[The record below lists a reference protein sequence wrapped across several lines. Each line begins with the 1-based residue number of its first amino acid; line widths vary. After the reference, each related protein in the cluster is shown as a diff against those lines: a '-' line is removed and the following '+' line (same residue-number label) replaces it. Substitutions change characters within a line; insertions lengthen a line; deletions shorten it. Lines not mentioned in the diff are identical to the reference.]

1 MSIYRKLDT
10 LPEHRTKFA
19 FSSRGEHLVKVNIPN
34 MTYPHQH
41 TDTEMPHGSRDHA
54 IVPDTVKITFN
65 FDVE

>member
-1 MSIYRKLDT
+1 
-10 LPEHRTKFA
+10 
-19 FSSRGEHLVKVNIPN
+19 